1 MSRGARA
8 VGVVLLVGVACV
20 FQPDL
25 SRFPA
30 CDEQGA
36 CPAGSTCL
44 AEQGICLPDCGDRG
58 PCISPDLD
66 GGDATDGGPTD
77 AGMTDAGTTDGGT
90 DAGMTDA
97 GMTDAGTPDGGTP
110 DGGPG
115 PVVLAAEGPGPLV
128 ETVSFSH
135 RFQASG
141 GTPPYTFSSVDA
153 LPPGLELGRQGTL
166 SGRPTVAGDHAFTL
180 EVVDQGTPPLSARR
194 PFSVTVLP
202 LLRLAG
208 PAILADFPSGRA
220 YVEQVSATGGTPP
233 YRFELVA
240 GSTLPAGLVL
250 QENGQIEG
258 TPSGGGAATF
268 EVRVTDSGAPP
279 QVATRT
285 LQLTSSTCSLLCVRT
300 RSVPDARAGTGY
312 SYALQASGGTG
323 ALTWKVESGSLPPG
337 VGLAADT
344 GVLSGTPTQAGTY
357 ELTVSVADVL
367 PDNKKFAE
375 LSLKVF

>member
-8 VGVVLLVGVACV
+8 VGVALLVGLACV

-44 AEQGICLPDCGDRG
+44 AEQGICLPDCGERA
-58 PCISPDLD
+58 PCVSPDLD
-66 GGDATDGGPTD
+66 GGDKTDAGTPD
-77 AGMTDAGTTDGGT
+77 AGMTDAGTA
-90 DAGMTDA
+90 DAGMPDAGTDA
-97 GMTDAGTPDGGTP
+97 GMTDAGTPDA
-110 DGGPG
+110 GPG
-115 PVVLAAEGPGPLV
+115 PVVLAAEGPRPAV
-128 ETVSFSH
+128 ETVSYSH

-153 LPPGLELGRQGTL
+153 LPPGLGLEPEGTL

-202 LLRLAG
+202 LLRVAG

-220 YVEQVSATGGTPP
+220 YAEQVSATGGTPP

-250 QENGQIEG
+250 QENGLIEG
-258 TPSGGGAATF
+258 TSSGSGATF
-268 EVRVTDSGAPP
+268 EVRVTDSGTQP

-285 LQLTSSTCSLLCVRT
+285 LQLTSSSCSLLCMRT

-312 SYALQASGGTG
+312 SYVLQASGGTG
-323 ALTWKVESGSLPPG
+323 ALTWTVESGSLPPG
-337 VGLAADT
+337 VQLAPAT

-357 ELTVSVADVL
+357 DFTVSVADVV
-367 PDNKKFAE
+367 PENKRSAT